1 MNKIKIE
8 ATVNE
13 SIDKVWEYWTKP
25 EHVTKWAFASDE
37 WECLHAENDLREGGK
52 FLTRMSAKDGSSA
65 FDFTGTYTKIIPHE
79 KIEYTMDDGRTVT
92 TDFEKVDGEGV
103 KISEEF
109 EMESENSE
117 ELQRAGWQAILNNFK
132 RHTENN

>member
-1 MNKIKIE
+1 MNKIKVE
-8 ATVNE
+8 VTVNC
-13 SIDKVWEYWTKP
+13 SIDKVWEYWTGP
-25 EHVTKWAFASDE
+25 EHITKWAFASDD
-37 WECLHAENDLREGGK
+37 WECPHAENDLREGGK

-92 TDFEKVDGEGV
+92 IDFEKVDGEGV

-117 ELQRAGWQAILNNFK
+117 ELQRTGWQAILNNFK